1 MANALEALRTAAA
14 VLAFAAMAA
23 GAALAQDAKTNPL
36 QSIVRVYVE
45 VPVDARSAQG
55 LGRQRLGSGT
65 VIDDSGLIITI
76 GYVIMEAMSIL
87 VTDAA
92 GKPVPAEVVGYDYE
106 TGLGLVRAARPLGI
120 KPMAMGDS
128 TKLAEGEAVIV
139 ADFRGAEGAIA
150 ARVAS
155 RREFAGYWEYLLDEA
170 LFTAPPHPNWGGAA
184 LIGLDGKLYGVG
196 SLLVNDAKGEKQSD
210 PGNMFVPINLL
221 KPIFAEL
228 LADGRRSAPPK
239 PWLGLFSAE
248 HQGRVVITWVSP
260 DSPAAK
266 AGLQPGDFIVSLK
279 GTKIGGVSDFYRKL
293 WGSGNAGIPVPLGV
307 LRDGETRDI
316 VVESADRYKF
326 MRWHKN
332 Y

>member
-1 MANALEALRTAAA
+1 MANALGVLRTAAA
-14 VLAFAAMAA
+14 VVVIAAMAA
-23 GAALAQDAKTNPL
+23 GAAPAQDAKNNPL

-45 VPVDARSAQG
+45 VPADARSAQG

-87 VTDAA
+87 VTDSA

-106 TGLGLVRAARPLGI
+106 SGLGLVRAARPLGI

-128 TKLAEGEAVIV
+128 TKLAAGEAVIV

-170 LFTAPPHPNWGGAA
+170 LFTSPPHPNWGGAA
-184 LIGLDGKLYGVG
+184 LIGLDGNLYGVG

-228 LADGRRSAPPK
+228 LADGRRNAPPK

-248 HQGRVVITWVSP
+248 HQGQVVVTWVSP

-293 WGSGNAGIPVPLGV
+293 WGSGNAGIVVPLGV
-307 LRDGETRDI
+307 LRDGEMRNI

-326 MRWHKN
+326 MRWHKS

>member
-1 MANALEALRTAAA
+1 MANALEVLRTTAV
-14 VLAFAAMAA
+14 VLAIAVMAA
-23 GAALAQDAKTNPL
+23 GAAPAQDAKTNPL

-45 VPVDARSAQG
+45 VPADARSAQG

-87 VTDAA
+87 VTDGA

-106 TGLGLVRAARPLGI
+106 SGLGLVRAVRPLGI
-120 KPMAMGDS
+120 KPMAIGDS

-155 RREFAGYWEYLLDEA
+155 RREFAGYWEYLLDDA
-170 LFTAPPHPNWGGAA
+170 LFTSPPHPNWGGAA

-228 LADGRRSAPPK
+228 LADGRRNAPPK

-248 HQGRVVITWVSP
+248 HQGRVVVTWVSP

-307 LRDGETRDI
+307 LRDGEARDI

-326 MRWHKN
+326 MRWHKS